1 MFLKPQICSNLIPVK
16 KKLLSR
22 TWHAGLLTFQVNENG
37 CYRKVIVFVLFLC
50 ILFFFYISWAT
61 KVLQKWKTVSL
72 FKVIFKTKI
81 TWSKRCW
88 LILKNLWKQ
97 FLLWMFIIV
106 LWSLKCDYYIKSKI
120 KKKIKIIII
129 SFSSFIFAIKV

>member
-1 MFLKPQICSNLIPVK
+1 MFYTKIHKFIFIYIFYASSFYVQGTHDMPNRIMNFFCKLKFYCFWNHKSVIISCLWK

-50 ILFFFYISWAT
+50 IFFFYISWAT

-72 FKVIFKTKI
+72 LKVISKTKI

-88 LILKNLWKQ
+88 LK
-97 FLLWMFIIV
+97 
-106 LWSLKCDYYIKSKI
+106 
-120 KKKIKIIII
+120 
-129 SFSSFIFAIKV
+129 